1 MRFRPHWW
9 ISVSAALLLAYAAV
23 SLTVPRSHGLVAFGD
38 VTQLLLLV
46 GATVVMTANA
56 VSERGQTRL
65 FWSLLAAGCFLWSL
79 SQGGWVFYEVLL
91 RRDLPDPYFGD
102 IILFVHVVP
111 FMAALAL
118 RPHLAQEE
126 QKLYFSTLNFLMLL
140 IWWVFLYAFI
150 VFPDEYV
157 VMNVPLYSRNY
168 DVLYLLENLVLLGAL
183 ALLTAGTQGAWR
195 TIYRNLTIAMTL
207 YTFCSEA
214 MNTAIARGT
223 YYTGSI
229 YDIPFVAS
237 VCWLIWVG
245 LLARKLKLTCEPSR
259 SERSRWMAMAPRL
272 AMIAI
277 LSLPVMGWWAVF
289 YLDAPLHLRHFR
301 LLVTLA
307 AMLVLGMCVFIRQYL
322 LDHELMRLLD
332 TSHRSLENLQRLQ
345 SQLVQKEKLA
355 SLGQLVAGA
364 AHEINNPLAAILGY
378 SELLSSNEA
387 LAPNQVSMAQKIGR
401 QARRTRD
408 LISDLLSFAQ
418 QAPAEKALVDL
429 GSLLHRAVQM
439 ETLRLEGKKIRTEIR
454 VAPDLPRV
462 WGNANQLFQC
472 CLQIIGNAVDALE
485 EVGGGLL
492 TVESWRE
499 ADEVVLEFA
508 DSGPGIREPLRVFD
522 PFYTTKP
529 IGKGTGLGLSATY
542 GVVQDH
548 HGQITCYNRPQGGA
562 VFVLRFPVATQAML
576 PEAQAAKA

>member
-23 SLTVPRSHGLVAFGD
+23 SLTVPRGHGLVAFGD
-38 VTQLLLLV
+38 SVQLLLLL

>member
-1 MRFRPHWW
+1 M
-9 ISVSAALLLAYAAV
+9 SAALLLVYVTV
-23 SLTVPRSHGLVAFGD
+23 SLSVPRGATLAAFGD
-38 VTQLLLLV
+38 ITQLLLLFI
-46 GATVVMTANA
+46 ASVVMAANA

-65 FWSLLAAGCFLWSL
+65 FWSLMAVGCFMWTV

-102 IILFVHVVP
+102 IVLFIHVVP

-126 QKLYFSTLNFLMLL
+126 RKLYFSTLNFLMLL

-157 VMNVPLYSRNY
+157 AMNVQTYSRNY
-168 DVLYLLENLVLLGAL
+168 DVLYLVENLVLLGAL
-183 ALLTAGTQGAWR
+183 GLLTAGTRGAWR
-195 TIYRNLTIAMTL
+195 TIYRNLTISMAL

-214 MNTAIARGT
+214 MNAAIARGQ

-229 YDIPFVAS
+229 YDIPFVAG
-237 VCWLIWVG
+237 VCWLVWVG
-245 LLARKLKLTCEPSR
+245 LLARKLKPTGEPPPP
-259 SERSRWMAMAPRL
+259 ERSRWMALAPRL

-277 LSLPVMGWWAVF
+277 LSLPVMGFWAVF
-289 YLDAPLHLRHFR
+289 YLDAPIHLRHFR

-307 AMLVLGMCVFIRQYL
+307 ATLVLGICVFIRQYL

-378 SELLSSNEA
+378 AELLSSNGT
-387 LAPNQVSMAQKIGR
+387 LGSNQVSMAQKIGQ

-408 LISDLLSFAQ
+408 LVSDLLSFAR

-439 ETLRLEGKKIRTEIR
+439 ETLQLEGKKVRVETRT
-454 VAPDLPRV
+454 APDLPRI

-472 CLQIIGNAVDALE
+472 CLQIIGNAMDALE
-485 EVGGGLL
+485 EVGGGVL
-492 TVESWRE
+492 TAEARRE
-499 ADEVVLEFA
+499 GDEVVLEFS

-548 HGQITCYNRPQGGA
+548 HGQIACHNHPEGGA
-562 VFVLRFPVATQAML
+562 VFVLHFPVATTATL

>member
-1 MRFRPHWW
+1 
-9 ISVSAALLLAYAAV
+9 
-23 SLTVPRSHGLVAFGD
+23 
-38 VTQLLLLV
+38 
-46 GATVVMTANA
+46 MTSNA

-65 FWSLLAAGCFLWSL
+65 FWSLMAVGCFMWSV
-79 SQGGWVFYEVLL
+79 SQGGWAFYEVFL

-102 IILFVHVVP
+102 IVLFIHVVP

-157 VMNVPLYSRNY
+157 AMNVRLYSRNY
-168 DVLYLLENLVLLGAL
+168 DVLYLAENLVLLGAL
-183 ALLTAGTQGAWR
+183 GLLTAGTRGAWR
-195 TIYRNLTIAMTL
+195 TIYRNLTISMAL

-214 MNTAIARGT
+214 MNAAIARGQ

-229 YDIPFVAS
+229 YDSPFVAS

-245 LLARKLKLTCEPSR
+245 VLGRKLKPSSEPPR
-259 SERSRWMAMAPRL
+259 SERSRWISMAPRL

-277 LSLPVMGWWAVF
+277 LSLPVMGFWAVF
-289 YLDAPLHLRHFR
+289 YLKAPLQLRHFR

-307 AMLVLGMCVFIRQYL
+307 AMLVLGVCVFIRQYL

-387 LAPNQVSMAQKIGR
+387 LAPNQASMARKIGQ

-408 LISDLLSFAQ
+408 LVSDLLSFAQ

-429 GSLLHRAVQM
+429 GSLLHRAIQM
-439 ETLRLEGKKIRTEIR
+439 ETLRLEGKQVR
-454 VAPDLPRV
+454 VETRIAPDLPRI
-462 WGNANQLFQC
+462 WGNGNQLFQC

-485 EVGGGLL
+485 EVGGGALA
-492 TVESWRE
+492 VSGWRE
-499 ADEVVLEFA
+499 GDEVVLEFS

-548 HGQITCYNRPQGGA
+548 HGQIACQNRPEGGA

-576 PEAQAAKA
+576 TEARAAKA